1 MADTKIRK
9 VLEKDGI
16 KPVRLDIPNELQSGK
31 LGCCG
36 PSCEPFASKVLPNL
50 SLQYNML
57 IIFKMFHMMNLKT
70 ISKICKKYFM
80 NNRNIFILELM
91 QNDQLVATVQTQNKI
106 YKAISEIT

>member
-1 MADTKIRK
+1 MGDTKIRK

-50 SLQYNML
+50 SLNYFQDVSYDEL
-57 IIFKMFHMMNLKT
+57 EDYLKDMQ
-70 ISKICKKYFM
+70 KILHEQQEYFY
-80 NNRNIFILELM
+80 
-91 QNDQLVATVQTQNKI
+91 T
-106 YKAISEIT
+106 